1 MHSSDFEVYFLQ
13 LLPPTSSLVCVFL
26 TRITKLKTTHRSDR
40 LSHIT
45 RAINNAGPSV
55 CDFPGPALPK
65 HVIIFSILSVIF
77 PDSGEAM
84 SHLKCS
90 QNTDG
95 SSQSNFEGKVL

>member
-13 LLPPTSSLVCVFL
+13 LLPPISSLVCVFL

-55 CDFPGPALPK
+55 CDSLWPQ
-65 HVIIFSILSVIF
+65 HVIIFSILSIIG
-77 PDSGEAM
+77 PGSGEDVVSTQIAHRILM
-84 SHLKCS
+84 DLLSPVSRVKCC
-90 QNTDG
+90 N
-95 SSQSNFEGKVL
+95 